1 MQIELIFSDRP
12 ILQIKNNL
20 HEVTNLLDKHICKI
34 CMICMRNQSE
44 RDKPICKICMICMR

>member
-1 MQIELIFSDRP
+1 MQIGLIFSDRP

-34 CMICMRNQSE
+34 CVICVR
-44 RDKPICKICMICMR
+44 